1 MKATITIAK
10 GDGWGL
16 GVMFYPSEWAITF
29 HFLCF
34 YLNIEK
40 DYR

>member
-1 MKATITIAK
+1 MRATITIAK

-29 HFLCF
+29 HFFCWYLC
-34 YLNIEK
+34 IEK
-40 DYR
+40 AYQ